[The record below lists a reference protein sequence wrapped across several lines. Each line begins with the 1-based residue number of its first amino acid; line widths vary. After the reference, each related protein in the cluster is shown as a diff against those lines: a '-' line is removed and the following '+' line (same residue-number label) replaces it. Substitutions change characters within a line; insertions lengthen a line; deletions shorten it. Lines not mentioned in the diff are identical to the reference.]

1 MFHQEGS
8 SDIFLHQEEGA
19 AESDPSAVEF
29 SEHLEEGQNGISEEV
44 AALIQDLEEVSQQP
58 LIVPSQP
65 ENEDNFRLSDEVKK
79 ELEKLLTPETS
90 NPDEG
95 SESENCPP
103 NEVLPSTQQQQ
114 QVMLNTLVDELWK
127 KNRPKAKGRVTL
139 KNHQD
144 GLDGDEEN
152 TGKVKETQV
161 ERVLPGGGAEKLGI
175 GEAGPGDSPQ
185 RVTKGNVDLFF
196 KVELHGQ
203 ESKNYKVQSR
213 SQKEF
218 SKVMEGV
225 AKHLGIEASSLRFF
239 LEKEGLLRRLTG
251 KERAIDLAGASM
263 VVKENK

>member
-19 AESDPSAVEF
+19 AESDPLAVEF

-103 NEVLPSTQQQQ
+103 NEVLQSTQQKQ

-127 KNRPKAKGRVTL
+127 KNRPKANGSATL
-139 KNHQD
+139 KDHQD
-144 GLDGDEEN
+144 GLDEEN

-161 ERVLPGGGAEKLGI
+161 ERVIPGGGAEKGGI

-185 RVTKGNVDLFF
+185 RVTEG
-196 KVELHGQ
+196 KVEL
-203 ESKNYKVQSR
+203 V
-213 SQKEF
+213 F
-218 SKVMEGV
+218 
-225 AKHLGIEASSLRFF
+225 
-239 LEKEGLLRRLTG
+239 
-251 KERAIDLAGASM
+251 
-263 VVKENK
+263 